1 MEFCWEALEDFTLR
15 ILLVCGIVSLI
26 LGVTIDEHPEIGWID
41 GFAII
46 LAVVIVVLVTGI
58 NDYQKQKKFIAL

>member
-1 MEFCWEALEDFTLR
+1 MEALEDFTLR

-26 LGVTIDEHPEIGWID
+26 LGSWLGEHPEIDWMD

-46 LAVVIVVLVTGI
+46 LAVVIVVVVTAF
-58 NDYQKQKKFIAL
+58 NDY